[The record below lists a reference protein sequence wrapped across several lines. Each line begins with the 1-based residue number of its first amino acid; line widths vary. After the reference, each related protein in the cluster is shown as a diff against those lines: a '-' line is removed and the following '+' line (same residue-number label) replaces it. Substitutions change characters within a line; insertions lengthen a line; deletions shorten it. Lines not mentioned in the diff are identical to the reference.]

1 MKKNLKRNIHTII
14 AAIICPI
21 FSSCLWILSEK
32 ESYVDD
38 VVENKTDQHVLI
50 LGHSSKAV
58 SYSKSLA
65 IPAIPHIDSLS
76 IEPNGQHCLDG
87 YGRGDGCFE
96 MRFER
101 LLNDDY
107 RRQYKYND
115 TVFFYYPY
123 FDSVEIIFDNLRRI
137 VIVNSDSL
145 YGEFKELDE
154 FWNANGRCDGGCN
167 KKKGICKC
175 TFNYFITDEMYNQ
188 AEPIQ

>member
-1 MKKNLKRNIHTII
+1 MKYLYRITILVVLLVLATI
-14 AAIICPI
+14 PL

-96 MRFER
+96 LRFER

-123 FDSVEIIFDNLRRI
+123 FKSMKGTELPSMYWGNLP
-137 VIVNSDSL
+137 SHL
-145 YGEFKELDE
+145 
-154 FWNANGRCDGGCN
+154 
-167 KKKGICKC
+167 C
-175 TFNYFITDEMYNQ
+175 T
-188 AEPIQ
+188 AS